1 MHACMYACMD
11 ELSYSHM
18 NLHVRWHKSR
28 LLCPWLSPSLL
39 SFSLSLSL
47 SLPPSLSLYIYIYIH
62 TYIYTHT
69 YSFTFYTNRIGTC
82 VYKYTNTCRHTNI
95 RNNGWVCK
103 TLARN
108 NSTETAPFGKFK
120 IPDQNTDPTSSLT
133 LATLANNYKTTT
145 RTSHDMNTETA
156 GSAANTILVAS
167 QDKKTPCWQR
177 ELLIGLGLR

>member
-1 MHACMYACMD
+1 MYAGTNLACFVHGSRH
-11 ELSYSHM
+11 LS
-18 NLHVRWHKSR
+18 
-28 LLCPWLSPSLL
+28 SP
-39 SFSLSLSL
+39 SLSLSL
-47 SLPPSLSLYIYIYIH
+47 SPSLSLALYIY

-145 RTSHDMNTETA
+145 RTSHDMNAETA